1 LLPVYAQSRSQRF
14 RSRKPH
20 PRHKL
25 RLQQAR
31 IRLLGRQ
38 QILRPR
44 SRRLLQTFH
53 QGRLR
58 LPGNLQ
64 LSNRQRLDSQQLLG
78 NLQRL
83 DNPEQ

>member
-1 LLPVYAQSRSQRF
+1 LQRF

-31 IRLLGRQ
+31 IRLLGHQ

-44 SRRLLQTFH
+44 SRRRLQTFR
-53 QGRLR
+53 QGRLQPR
-58 LPGNLQ
+58 GNLPHNNLQ
-64 LSNRQRLDSQQLLG
+64 RSNRQRSNRQRLDS
-78 NLQRL
+78 
-83 DNPEQ
+83 PER